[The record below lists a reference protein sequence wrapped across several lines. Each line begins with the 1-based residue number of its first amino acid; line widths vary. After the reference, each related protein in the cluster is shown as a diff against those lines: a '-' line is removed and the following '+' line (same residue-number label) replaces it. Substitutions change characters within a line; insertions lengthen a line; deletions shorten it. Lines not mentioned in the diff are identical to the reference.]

1 MKYLCI
7 KYRQIIVPNFF
18 LLRVMAGCGFHP
30 YDMNNLQLSE
40 LCLRLNKQNTHLS
53 RVRNLF
59 SPLFWVYVVARLWL
73 TE

>member
-30 YDMNNLQLSE
+30 YDMNNLQLGE
-40 LCLRLNKQNTHLS
+40 LCLRLNKQNAPVQGAES
-53 RVRNLF
+53 FF
-59 SPLFWVYVVARLWL
+59 SVVLGLCGSTFVAN
-73 TE
+73 